1 MAFIPFGSVSGQ
13 MLGVPP
19 ATQNTTVINP
29 QLERAQ
35 REKIQARENVKRDV

>member
-1 MAFIPFGSVSGQ
+1 MAFFPFGRVSGQ

-19 ATQNTTVINP
+19 ATQNTTVSHP
-29 QLERAQ
+29 QLERPQ